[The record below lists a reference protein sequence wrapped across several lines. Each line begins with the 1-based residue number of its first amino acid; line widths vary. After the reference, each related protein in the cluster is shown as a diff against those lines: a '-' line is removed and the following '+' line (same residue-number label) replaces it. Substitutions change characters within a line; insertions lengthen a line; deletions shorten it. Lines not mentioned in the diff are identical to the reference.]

1 MANLTLSFARGAPSS
16 ARPGCFPF
24 SNCLSGPAA
33 GLIRLV
39 FHQERKSLCS
49 QLLLQLGCYCFGKKK
64 RKKKFNTVNLGF
76 NYNSGVCDSLIKTM
90 S

>member
-1 MANLTLSFARGAPSS
+1 MANLTLSFARTAPSS

-49 QLLLQLGCYCFGKKK
+49 RLLAQVSCYCFVKNEIGKMP
-64 RKKKFNTVNLGF
+64 FNIIKSEL
-76 NYNSGVCDSLIKTM
+76 YSNSGVSDS
-90 S
+90 